1 MTAAALDLIHAV
13 FAKTAAGQ
21 QEIQSRSLGLGPMP
35 RRLLVLV
42 DGKRSGQELA
52 VFAAGQDVQALL
64 TQLIAIGCI
73 EARAPIEAVP
83 APKTAAAGQSVPGG
97 DTGLAGLP
105 LAESRSQKD
114 VEMARNFMT
123 NTTNTVFGMNLRL
136 STVEAIFGCQTT
148 EDLRRVYPL
157 WVETMNS
164 SGIGAKRLPD
174 FREKLFK
181 VL

>member
-42 DGKRSGQELA
+42 DGKRNGQELA
-52 VFAAGQDVQALL
+52 VFAAGQDVEALL
-64 TQLIAIGCI
+64 SQLIAIGCI
-73 EARAPIEAVP
+73 EAQAPIEAVP
-83 APKTAAAGQSVPGG
+83 GG
-97 DTGLAGLP
+97 NTGLAGLP
-105 LAESRSQKD
+105 AAETRSQKD

>member
-1 MTAAALDLIHAV
+1 MPAAALDLIHAV
-13 FAKTAAGQ
+13 FAKTAVGQ

-42 DGKRSGQELA
+42 DGRRSGQDLA
-52 VFAAGQDVQALL
+52 VFAAGQDIEALL
-64 TQLIAIGCI
+64 SQLMEIGCI
-73 EARAPIEAVP
+73 EAQAPIETVP
-83 APKTAAAGQSVPGG
+83 APRTAAAGQSVPGG
-97 DTGLAGLP
+97 ELANLP
-105 LAESRSQKD
+105 PPESRSPND

-164 SGIGAKRLPD
+164 SGVGAKRLPE

>member
-21 QEIQSRSLGLGPMP
+21 QEIQSRALGLGPLP

-42 DGKRSGQELA
+42 DGKRSGLELA
-52 VFAAGQDVQALL
+52 VFVPGQDIEVLL
-64 TQLIAIGCI
+64 NQLMTLGCI
-73 EARAPIEAVP
+73 EAHAP
-83 APKTAAAGQSVPGG
+83 APAVAAPKPAAPSASVAGS
-97 DTGLAGLP
+97 DADLAGLP
-105 LAESRSQKD
+105 AAESRSAKD

-123 NTTNTVFGMNLRL
+123 NTTNSVFGMNLRL
-136 STVEAIFGCQTT
+136 STVEAIFDCQTT

-157 WVETMNS
+157 WVATMNS
-164 SGIGAKRLPD
+164 SGVGAKRLPE
-174 FREKLFK
+174 FHEKLFK

>member
-1 MTAAALDLIHAV
+1 MTAAALDLLHAV
-13 FAKTAAGQ
+13 FTKTAVGQ
-21 QEIQSRSLGLGPMP
+21 QEIQSRSLGLGPLP

-42 DGKRSGQELA
+42 DGKRSDQELA
-52 VFAAGQDVQALL
+52 VFVPGQDIEALL
-64 TQLIAIGCI
+64 NQLMALGCI
-73 EARAPIEAVP
+73 EAQAPTQAVA
-83 APKTAAAGQSVPGG
+83 APKPAAPGASVPGS
-97 DTGLAGLP
+97 DADLAGLP
-105 LAESRSQKD
+105 PAESRSPKD
-114 VEMARNFMT
+114 VEMARHFMT

-157 WVETMNS
+157 WVATMNS
-164 SGIGAKRLPD
+164 SAVGAKRLPE